1 LNVLS
6 RLRALIRLSPEAHL
20 SFGAFGILAATLA
33 LCGSLILG
41 GGAVRAVRSIFLLLV
56 AAFWLAEWLK
66 DFKRWLLDDL
76 GDDDLDDDGG
86 DEEEVEMLAP
96 APLPTKEEM
105 RTWSRE
111 RGEGTP

>member
-1 LNVLS
+1 VKILRRFWEKLTGPTTVDEWTLAS
-6 RLRALIRLSPEAHL
+6 QALVIGILLRAAHRTDSL
-20 SFGAFGILAATLA
+20 ERLA
-33 LCGSLILG
+33 LYLVFAVWFLG
-41 GGAVRAVRSIFLLLV
+41 R
-56 AAFWLAEWLK
+56 WLK

-86 DEEEVEMLAP
+86 DEEEVETLAP

-111 RGEGTP
+111 RRQGTS